1 MKKVSVILTTFN
13 AEAFLQR
20 TLDSIFG
27 QEGLGTAF
35 DLELIA
41 VDDYSTDGTTGIL
54 ARNGVEYLRPPSK
67 AGGPNVGRN
76 MGLRRATGQYIC
88 IMDHDDEWHPR
99 KTITQLPLLEKAPI
113 VSCGY
118 TIIDTHTGKQILRA
132 GTPHTGERYLLYP
145 PNATF
150 IQKLSKAQH
159 GQHAYLAGIIYS
171 AALKHI
177 EFEEYFR
184 LSDFDWFLKLFHR
197 RVSAEVCESLYTRHV
212 AANNLSIN
220 KRYVVQ
226 DFYYSLLSIEE
237 YAGDYPREVR
247 AAYRRIHGTRARYH
261 YITGDMP
268 QARFYFR
275 RAGLH
280 WKTILYYLTTFF
292 GSEWVK
298 KRFNV
303 FG

>member
-1 MKKVSVILTTFN
+1 MKKLSVILTTYN

-20 TLDSIFG
+20 TLNSIFR

-35 DLELIA
+35 ELELIV
-41 VDDYSTDGTTGIL
+41 VDDFSTDDTVRILEANGIKVL
-54 ARNGVEYLRPPSK
+54 SPPFK
-67 AGGPNVGRN
+67 AGGPNTGRN
-76 MGLRRATGQYIC
+76 IGLRRATGDYIC
-88 IMDHDDEWHPR
+88 IMDHDDEWHPE

-118 TIIDTHTGKQILRA
+118 TIIDTHLEKQIVRVN
-132 GTPHTGERYLLYP
+132 TPHTGEQHLIYP

-150 IQKLSKAQH
+150 SQKLSKSQH

-184 LSDFDWFLKLFHR
+184 LSDFDWFLRLFHR
-197 RVSAEVCESLYTRHV
+197 QPSAEVCESLYTRHV
-212 AANNLSIN
+212 AGGNLSNN

-237 YAGDYPREVR
+237 YAEDYPREVR
-247 AAYRRIHGTRARYH
+247 TAYRKIHGTRARYH
-261 YITGDMP
+261 YVCGDMP

-298 KRFNV
+298 KQFNV